1 MADDFIHDRAQA
13 VGEGRDLRRPNSRHR
28 VLDGAVGGR
37 EPLAGAVVEPEPL
50 AAPGLPADFHSG
62 IFFSSSSVLAILKPP
77 LPASQRNWS
86 IGNATS
92 WAPTPSTPPAPT
104 TRRSTMVLLSGFI
117 STVETL
123 PIFLSSLP

>member
-1 MADDFIHDRAQA
+1 MADDFTHDRGQA
-13 VGEGRDLRRPNSRHR
+13 VGEGRDLRRPNSRQR
-28 VLDGAVGGR
+28 VLDGAVVGR
-37 EPLAGAVVEPEPL
+37 EPL

-104 TRRSTMVLLSGFI
+104 TRRSMVLLSGFI